1 VACLI
6 GAILLA
12 KVKSDK
18 ELVLDK
24 EEAA

>member
-1 VACLI
+1 LI